1 MPASTSTLTSVIGG
15 PKYWAYYFAL
25 ATVAG
30 LFLAFLGAFDS
41 YRMPLERRLLGF
53 IGIGWMTAP
62 VFFPLLRL
70 GLQLGQR
77 WGLSIWLA
85 APLASAAATIP
96 VALIVC
102 LTASLLFFGVFMFAP
117 FDVVYFQML
126 AVNVPI
132 PVALIIL
139 RRIWAAPAGQGLTL
153 ATAPATGGAVALEPA
168 PRETLEEHSGG
179 APEGRPRL
187 RDRLPPGFGDIL
199 ALQAEDHYVRVHSP
213 TGSTLLLMR
222 LADAVAELD
231 GLDGLQVHRS
241 WWVAKAA
248 VASAARDGRRVNLRL
263 TNGAEA
269 PVTRENIRALR
280 QAGWI

>member
-1 MPASTSTLTSVIGG
+1 MTARSSTLTSVVGG
-15 PKYWAYYFAL
+15 PRYWAYYFAL
-25 ATVAG
+25 ATAAG
-30 LFLAFLGAFDS
+30 LFLGLLGPFDS
-41 YRMPLERRLLGF
+41 YRMPLERRLFGF
-53 IGIGWMTAP
+53 VAIGWMTAP

-70 GLQLGQR
+70 GLHLGQR

-85 APLASAAATIP
+85 APAASAAATIP

-102 LTASLLFFGVFMFAP
+102 LTASLLFFGVFTIAP
-117 FDVVYFQML
+117 FERIYFQML

-132 PVALIIL
+132 PVALIVL
-139 RRIWAAPAGQGLTL
+139 RRIWAAPSGQGLTL
-153 ATAPATGGAVALEPA
+153 ATAPAAGGAAALQPA
-168 PRETLEEHSGG
+168 PGG
-179 APEGRPRL
+179 ATEELPAAAARSRL

-222 LADAVAELD
+222 LADAIAELD
-231 GLDGLQVHRS
+231 GLEGLRVHRS
-241 WWVAKAA
+241 WWVARAA
-248 VASAARDGRRVNLRL
+248 VASATRSGRSLSL
-263 TNGAEA
+263 ELANGQSA